1 MFKRSSL
8 NSSRWRRCSW
18 LILLLSAQSGSVTV
32 QAASADAVV
41 LAEVISTLSLVNQ
54 ADMVFGDIASSNAP
68 GAVILS
74 PGGTRLTVGGAFVS
88 STVSSGPAVFD
99 VVGLPNAVYAITLPV
114 SVTLSGASGNSMVVD
129 SFTSQPAD
137 TGLTDSGGQQN
148 LFVGGRLNVNSNQA
162 IGAYSGIMTV
172 TIVYN

>member
-1 MFKRSSL
+1 MLKRSHIKPSH
-8 NSSRWRRCSW
+8 WRRCSR
-18 LILLLSAQSGSVTV
+18 LILLLSALLGSVTV
-32 QAASADAVV
+32 QAASGDAVV

-74 PGGTRLTVGGAFVS
+74 PSGTRLTVGGTFIS

-99 VVGLPNAVYAITLPV
+99 VVGRPNAVYAITLPV
-114 SVTLSGASGNSMVVD
+114 SVVLSGASGNSMVVD
-129 SFTSQPAD
+129 SFTSQPAN
-137 TGLTDSGGQQN
+137 TGLTDTGGQQN